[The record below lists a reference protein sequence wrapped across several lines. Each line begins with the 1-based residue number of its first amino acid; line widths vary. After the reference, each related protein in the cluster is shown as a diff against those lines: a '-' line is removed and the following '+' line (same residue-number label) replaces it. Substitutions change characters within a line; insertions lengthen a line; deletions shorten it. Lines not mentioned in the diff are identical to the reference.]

1 METCQ
6 QKFGGNKEGE
16 KYILK
21 IFLISQKKKK
31 YKAKNNHNS
40 LHSYMHKKED
50 RYMQN
55 VARARKHLIKI
66 WLCLDAKICSE
77 Q

>member
-21 IFLISQKKKK
+21 IFLISQKKKNTK
-31 YKAKNNHNS
+31 QRIIIIVFIRTCI
-40 LHSYMHKKED
+40 KKED
-50 RYMQN
+50 RNMQN